1 MDAEFENGGSKSI
14 AKSDER
20 LKYIK
25 EKEMRNSPKKK
36 NADADLEGEVSESEE
51 IPSIMEA
58 KQLRKRPQKAAA
70 DQGSSNKIAAVS
82 NKIAAV
88 EKAKSGGAS
97 LMPLKEK
104 EIRNSPKKKHSDPD
118 LERGESEAEKL
129 PSIMEA
135 RQLRKRPQRATTTD
149 QVSPSKIAAVEK
161 AKLCES
167 LKSVKEHEVEK
178 SPIKNTAKRDL
189 GHEELESDMSDM
201 VESRKLRSRP
211 QRETIGQRSPSKVS
225 VIEMAFSSRET
236 CNIEK
241 SSPQRPKSGLINSEA
256 ECESPKSVQTQVN
269 GNIQSES
276 HKSNDEQCSKGDK
289 LPIATKCLNMGR
301 SSSSKSNKGCEL
313 EKKKRLD
320 LVLKRIDEHGNPSS
334 DEPHDKGKCDQLING
349 ARKPVTHSAN
359 DAPKTNSGKKG
370 DSDNNGKEEKHEGG
384 TDADIDTEADEGMD
398 SFDQMLAGLAKR
410 GLQKRTDANKV
421 IEKEETKQTIKQIS
435 HSSETV
441 TNAADNEARITRARQ
456 KAKQQTCKGNIL

>member
-1 MDAEFENGGSKSI
+1 MDAEFENGGSKII
-14 AKSDER
+14 AKSNER

-70 DQGSSNKIAAVS
+70 DQGSSNKIAAF
-82 NKIAAV
+82 

-97 LMPLKEK
+97 LMSLKEK

-161 AKLCES
+161 AKPCES
-167 LKSVKEHEVEK
+167 LKSVKEHEAEK

-189 GHEELESDMSDM
+189 GHELESDVSDM

-269 GNIQSES
+269 GNKQSES

-289 LPIATKCLNMGR
+289 LPIATKCLNMDR

-313 EKKKRLD
+313 ERKKRLD

-334 DEPHDKGKCDQLING
+334 DEPHDKGKCVQLING

-359 DAPKTNSGKKG
+359 DTPKTNSGKKG

-384 TDADIDTEADEGMD
+384 TDAEIDTEADGGMD

-435 HSSETV
+435 HLSETV